1 MQRTVRLMS
10 SRRGIKSIIAR
21 LPSVL
26 AVLVLTI
33 ITADAASVEV
43 KDGNVYVTQGGN
55 KNELTKSGKDA
66 DPALSPDGKWVTFT
80 RVGNPEST
88 GSQGDCKSGAMAD
101 ELRWVRVDG
110 SGEELLYRGHD
121 GKEPKDAICDFSR
134 KQLTSDGR
142 YIYFLSPAWA
152 VSAALHRFD
161 TRTKT
166 LAFVMDANDVIVL
179 NDCKK
184 AENRDSL
191 VVSGTATSWWPEATT
206 GIGCSTAQ
214 AKRNRAR
221 SAKTNLR
228 KRCATRLMV
237 SASAISYRK
246 HKPGRIKSV

>member
-55 KNELTKSGKDA
+55 QNELTKSGKDA

-121 GKEPKDAICDFSR
+121 GKDPKDAICDFSR
-134 KQLTSDGR
+134 KQFTSDGR

-191 VVSGTATSWWPEATT
+191 VVQRHRYFVVAGSYDWYWLFDRT
-206 GIGCSTAQ
+206 GKKEQGPIGEYKSQKAV
-214 AKRNRAR
+214 RD
-221 SAKTNLR
+221 
-228 KRCATRLMV
+228 
-237 SASAISYRK
+237 AID
-246 HKPGRIKSV
+246 GVGLCD